1 MKEPEPPAA
10 TPAAGGSVSGPPPDG
25 GGTGSSPAPGGAGAR
40 FRPPIRREAAEGP
53 PARGLKSVEA
63 SRAERNRVKRPP
75 LRVIAWFLIVT
86 LVALA
91 LYFRHSAG
99 QLDRDRQ
106 RLLADQRAVES
117 ELGKIWFPLR
127 DKVEGWTVELAKEDI
142 APADAASDKVDRD
155 ALASFPFQELSGL
168 YLRLRADQAATPD
181 SVRQAAQTSLRDGF
195 TACLMRTPSGD
206 PMAGRECNNST
217 ECEPG
222 QLCNEF
228 YHCAAPGQP
237 YNLRLA
243 YKTLFVL
250 TPEWIKDVQ
259 DVDSDLRL
267 RALRGT
273 FDQANRIEF
282 PVAVTLLTSAKFFLV
297 VVDEKPAPPAAPAG
311 ADAGVAQEDEEAAAG
326 KLHPLRVGLW
336 RLSDGKQLLRMRRT
350 ADPKLRESAGS
361 IAVDPGARAATLR
374 QAQSCEL
381 AQEVR
386 CAIGDPGASCGK

>member
-1 MKEPEPPAA
+1 LAESKESPEEDDTKEPEPPAA
-10 TPAAGGSVSGPPPDG
+10 TPAAGGP
-25 GGTGSSPAPGGAGAR
+25 R

-63 SRAERNRVKRPP
+63 SRAERNKIKRPP
-75 LRVIAWFLIVT
+75 MRVIAWFLIVT
-86 LVALA
+86 VVALA

-127 DKVEGWTVELAKEDI
+127 DRVEGWTVDLAKEDI
-142 APADAASDKVDRD
+142 STSDATSDKVDRE

-168 YLRLRADQAATPD
+168 YLRLRADQAATPEA
-181 SVRQAAQTSLRDGF
+181 VRQAAQTSLRDGF

-206 PMAGRECNNST
+206 PMAGKECNNST

-228 YHCAAPGQP
+228 YHCAPPGQP

-250 TPEWIKDVQ
+250 TPEWITDVQ
-259 DVDSDLRL
+259 QVDNDLRL

-282 PVAVTLLTSAKFFLV
+282 PVAVTLLTGAKCFLV
-297 VVDEKPAPPAAPAG
+297 VVDEKPAPPAPSSGSG
-311 ADAGVAQEDEEAAAG
+311 ADAGVAHEDEETLSG

-336 RLSDGKQLLRMRRT
+336 RLSDGKQLLRMRRN
-350 ADPKLRESAGS
+350 ADPKLREPAGS
-361 IAVDPGARAATLR
+361 IAVDPAARAATLR

-386 CAIGDPGASCGK
+386 CAIGDPGASCGKP